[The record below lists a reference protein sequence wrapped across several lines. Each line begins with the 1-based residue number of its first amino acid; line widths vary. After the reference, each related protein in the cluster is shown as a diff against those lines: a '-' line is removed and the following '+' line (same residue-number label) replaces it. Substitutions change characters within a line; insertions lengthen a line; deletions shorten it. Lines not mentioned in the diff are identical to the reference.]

1 MRIYTRECEFP
12 KTRKFTKIWFSACV
26 DIHLKLWISG
36 CGNAPENVYIRCAD
50 KHKFWCITA
59 CGDTQFN
66 VNSHM
71 RKSVFPR
78 TRIYTFLSEL
88 PDVEIHKSMCKS
100 TPAEIRFSPCGN
112 PHEIVHFRMW
122 KYTKNGWF
130 PNVRKYSVF
139 GAFPH
144 AEIRAGKWISA
155 CQFTSGFVNFLGGKH
170 AGIHDFSGISTCGN
184 TRRNVNSRVR
194 KYTRKG
200 VLPHAVIHY
209 IRLKKIVQYWHKIS
223 R

>member
-1 MRIYTRECEFP
+1 MHYLMWIPSWGKVYYLIMRIYTRKCEFP
-12 KTRKFTKIWFSACV
+12 KTRKFTKIWFSAYV
-26 DIHLKLWISG
+26 DIHLKLWIST

-66 VNSHM
+66 VNSHI

-88 PDVEIHKSMCKS
+88 PHVEIHKNMCKS
-100 TPAEIRFSPCGN
+100 AP
-112 PHEIVHFRMW
+112 
-122 KYTKNGWF
+122 
-130 PNVRKYSVF
+130 
-139 GAFPH
+139 

-184 TRRNVNSRVR
+184 TRGNVNSRVR

-200 VLPHAVIHY
+200 VLPHAVIH
-209 IRLKKIVQYWHKIS
+209 
-223 R
+223 